1 MPLQSGLVNNIQSL
15 VKVLNL
21 DKANKIKMK
30 NIVVLVSGSGT
41 NLQRI
46 IDTIDTGEIQNAKVS
61 LVVADR
67 ECFGL
72 ERAKNHNIENILI
85 PRGKNFSSELAK
97 VIPENTDLIVL
108 AGFLSILKSE
118 FCENWNGKIINIHPA
133 LLPKFGG
140 KGMWGM
146 NVHNAVIEAKE
157 VESGATVHFVTPGI
171 DEGEAILQ
179 KSFEVTAE
187 DTPETLAQKVHQI
200 EYEIFPIA
208 INKVLGNK

>member
-1 MPLQSGLVNNIQSL
+1 
-15 VKVLNL
+15 
-21 DKANKIKMK
+21 MK

-46 IDTIDTGEIQNAKVS
+46 IDTIDSGEIQNAKVT

-85 PRGKNFSSELAK
+85 PKGKNFSSELAK

-179 KSFEVTAE
+179 KSFEVTAD

-200 EYEIFPIA
+200 EYEIFPVA
-208 INKVLGNK
+208 INKVLGN

>member
-1 MPLQSGLVNNIQSL
+1 
-15 VKVLNL
+15 
-21 DKANKIKMK
+21 MK
-30 NIVVLVSGSGT
+30 NIVILVSGSGT

-46 IDTIDTGEIQNAKVS
+46 IDTIDSGEIQNAKVS

-72 ERAKNHNIENILI
+72 ERAKNHNIETLLI

-97 VIPENTDLIVL
+97 VIPQDTDLIVL
-108 AGFLSILKSE
+108 AGFLSILKPE

-171 DEGEAILQ
+171 DEGAAILQ
-179 KSFEVTAE
+179 KSFEVTAD

-200 EYEIFPIA
+200 EYEIFPLA
-208 INKVLGNK
+208 INKVLGN

>member
-1 MPLQSGLVNNIQSL
+1 MPLQSGLIRN
-15 VKVLNL
+15 
-21 DKANKIKMK
+21 MK

-46 IDTIDTGEIQNAKVS
+46 IDTIDSGEIQNAKVT

-200 EYEIFPIA
+200 EYEIFPLA
-208 INKVLGNK
+208 INKVLGN

>member
-1 MPLQSGLVNNIQSL
+1 
-15 VKVLNL
+15 
-21 DKANKIKMK
+21 MK

-46 IDTIDTGEIQNAKVS
+46 IDTIDSGEIQNAKVT

-72 ERAKNHNIENILI
+72 ERAKNHNIESILI

>member
-1 MPLQSGLVNNIQSL
+1 
-15 VKVLNL
+15 
-21 DKANKIKMK
+21 MK

-46 IDTIDTGEIQNAKVS
+46 LDTIESGDIQNAQVT

-67 ECFGL
+67 ECYGL
-72 ERAKNHNIENILI
+72 ERAKNHNIENVLI
-85 PRGKNFSSELAK
+85 PRGKNFSSELGK
-97 VIPENTDLIVL
+97 IIPENTDLIVL
-108 AGFLSILKSE
+108 AGFLSILKPE
-118 FCENWNGKIINIHPA
+118 FCDYWKGKIINIHPA

-157 VESGATVHFVTPGI
+157 LESGATVHFVTSGI

-179 KSFEVTAE
+179 KSFEVTE
-187 DTPETLAQKVHQI
+187 NDTPETLAEKVHQI
-200 EYEIFPIA
+200 EYEIFPKA
-208 INKVLGNK
+208 INKVLNNVSV

>member
-1 MPLQSGLVNNIQSL
+1 
-15 VKVLNL
+15 
-21 DKANKIKMK
+21 MK

-46 IDTIDTGEIQNAKVS
+46 IDTIDSGEIRNAKVT

-157 VESGATVHFVTPGI
+157 IESGATVHFVTPGI
-171 DEGEAILQ
+171 DKGEAILQ

-187 DTPETLAQKVHQI
+187 DTPETLAKKVHQI

-208 INKVLGNK
+208 INKVLGNE

>member
-1 MPLQSGLVNNIQSL
+1 
-15 VKVLNL
+15 
-21 DKANKIKMK
+21 MK

-46 IDTIDTGEIQNAKVS
+46 IDTIDAGEIQNAKVS

>member
-1 MPLQSGLVNNIQSL
+1 
-15 VKVLNL
+15 
-21 DKANKIKMK
+21 MK

-46 IDTIDTGEIQNAKVS
+46 IDTIDSGEIQNAKVT

-179 KSFEVTAE
+179 KSFEVTE
-187 DTPETLAQKVHQI
+187 DDTPETLAQKVHQI
-200 EYEIFPIA
+200 EYEIFPVA
-208 INKVLGNK
+208 INKVLGN